1 MKRALPA
8 AVALL
13 LVLGS
18 CGEEETAPQRAEP
31 SEMAQTG
38 AGGPVSGEMQRF
50 TRAPVMVVDLEGR
63 PLANMLPLATDSPN
77 AFQKPVVQGELT
89 GSGGTSELSLPRDR
103 HLYVRAW
110 DPALRMFPN
119 NFYEVLPPT
128 GDTTETMTI
137 TMVEGATLAMT
148 LLDANQNPAANENVG
163 LMMFHGVHGA
173 WWPAEGNT
181 DENGR
186 VQFALVPPGE
196 YTVKVKA
203 VTSGQLELGSVRL
216 SPGGKT
222 DLGPLTLQ

>member
-103 HLYVRAW
+103 HLYVR
-110 DPALRMFPN
+110 
-119 NFYEVLPPT
+119 
-128 GDTTETMTI
+128 
-137 TMVEGATLAMT
+137 
-148 LLDANQNPAANENVG
+148 
-163 LMMFHGVHGA
+163 
-173 WWPAEGNT
+173 
-181 DENGR
+181 
-186 VQFALVPPGE
+186 
-196 YTVKVKA
+196 
-203 VTSGQLELGSVRL
+203 
-216 SPGGKT
+216 
-222 DLGPLTLQ
+222 

>member
-77 AFQKPVVQGELT
+77 AFQKRRWPGWAPLVFRAMCGNWRTFAT
-89 GSGGTSELSLPRDR
+89 G
-103 HLYVRAW
+103 
-110 DPALRMFPN
+110 
-119 NFYEVLPPT
+119 
-128 GDTTETMTI
+128 
-137 TMVEGATLAMT
+137 
-148 LLDANQNPAANENVG
+148 
-163 LMMFHGVHGA
+163 
-173 WWPAEGNT
+173 
-181 DENGR
+181 
-186 VQFALVPPGE
+186 
-196 YTVKVKA
+196 
-203 VTSGQLELGSVRL
+203 
-216 SPGGKT
+216 
-222 DLGPLTLQ
+222 